1 MLAATGPL
9 HWQPHPEV
17 CLLVLSVIGL
27 GLSVTRVIQ
36 PKMVAAGEA
45 PISRR
50 QKGFFALGV
59 LLLWLASD
67 WPVHDVAEEHL
78 YSVHMVQHLVLTYVM
93 PPVFLFATPAWL
105 VRLVLGK
112 GAIGRFVQR
121 LGRPLIAAI
130 GFNAIL
136 ALTHAAWVVNTSA
149 RVGPFHYVVHVAL
162 VLFAFLMW
170 MPVCGPVPELRLT
183 LPVQMGYIFL
193 MSVLPTIPAAFLTV
207 AENPLYRAYDGPF
220 RMWGINVIQDQQAAG
235 LIMKLGGGFYLWT
248 IITVLFFKWSA
259 RHMAAERQQRTVTER
274 EVLTFEEVQASFE
287 RAGDAPADVTPGVK
301 PEAAS

>member
-17 CLLVLSVIGL
+17 WMLVLSIVGL
-27 GLSVTRVIQ
+27 GLFVTRVIQ
-36 PKMVAAGEA
+36 PKMVAAGES
-45 PISRR
+45 PITRR

-59 LLLWLASD
+59 VMCWLASD
-67 WPVHDVAEEHL
+67 WPLHDMSEEYL
-78 YSVHMVQHLVLTYVM
+78 YSVHMVQHIVLTYLM

-105 VRLVLGK
+105 VRLVLGS
-112 GAIGRFVQR
+112 GAVGRLVQR
-121 LGRPLIAAI
+121 LGRPLIAAV

-136 ALTHAAWVVNTSA
+136 ALTHAAWVVNTSV
-149 RVGPFHYVVHVAL
+149 RVGAFHYLVHVAL

-183 LPVQMGYIFL
+183 LPVQMGYIFG

-207 AENPLYRAYDGPF
+207 AENPLYRAYEGPF
-220 RMWGINVIQDQQAAG
+220 RMWGIDVIQDQQAAG

-248 IITVLFFKWSA
+248 IIAVLFFKWSA
-259 RHMAAERQQRTVTER
+259 GQLAAERPRRLVSER
-274 EVLTFEEVQASFE
+274 EVLTFDEVQAEFD
-287 RAGDAPADVTPGVK
+287 RAGAPPPDLK

>member
-1 MLAATGPL
+1 MLAATHPL

-17 CLLVLSVIGL
+17 WLLVASVVAL
-27 GLSVTRVIQ
+27 GLYVTRVIQ
-36 PKMVAAGEA
+36 PKMVAVGEA
-45 PISRR
+45 PVSRR
-50 QKGFFALGV
+50 QKAFFVLGV

-67 WPVHDVAEEHL
+67 WPVHDVAEEYH

-105 VRLVLGK
+105 VRLVLGS

-121 LGRPLIAAI
+121 LGRPLVAAI

-136 ALTHAAWVVNTSA
+136 ALTHAAWIVNTSV
-149 RVGPFHYVVHVAL
+149 RVGPFHYLVHVSL
-162 VLFAFLMW
+162 VLAAFLMW
-170 MPVCGPVPELRLT
+170 MPVCGPVPELRLS

-193 MSVLPTIPAAFLTV
+193 MSVLPTVPAAFLTV

-220 RMWGINVIQDQQAAG
+220 RMWGVGVIQDQQAAG

-259 RHMAAERQQRTVTER
+259 RQLAAERPSRLVTEPD
-274 EVLTFEEVQASFE
+274 VLTFEHVQAEFDKVGSP
-287 RAGDAPADVTPGVK
+287 PADVK
-301 PEAAS
+301 PEAAN